1 MTFLLPLTSYYGC
14 ATVLPWWPSY
24 PLILLPSY
32 SMPRSKTHV
41 LCLCHC
47 FILEHFVTFSF
58 HWAILLLFPSSEGSY
73 WPFSITLSHCST
85 YCPLPLSLTT
95 TPFSYPMPLPCPTP
109 YPIILLYR
117 CAAPYVPLPFHCPMW
132 QFHHYDIFQRKS
144 ELEHELRNLYW
155 LNSGIGYTQNNPEH
169 DCLIDLLFQFWN
181 KKMYVYSKQSFPR
194 SSGAEC
200 LE

>member
-95 TPFSYPMPLPCPTP
+95 THWLLPHATALSHTISNYPALSLCCTLCPPTLPLP
-109 YPIILLYR
+109 
-117 CAAPYVPLPFHCPMW
+117 YVTISPLWHL
-132 QFHHYDIFQRKS
+132 S
-144 ELEHELRNLYW
+144 EKKRIRAW
-155 LNSGIGYTQNNPEH
+155 TQEFV
-169 DCLIDLLFQFWN
+169 LT
-181 KKMYVYSKQSFPR
+181 
-194 SSGAEC
+194 
-200 LE
+200 

>member
-32 SMPRSKTHV
+32 SMPRFKTHV

-58 HWAILLLFPSSEGSY
+58 HWAILLLFLSSEGSY

-95 TPFSYPMPLPCPTP
+95 THSPTP
-109 YPIILLYR
+109 CHCP
-117 CAAPYVPLPFHCPMW
+117 VPLHIQLSCSIAVLHPMSPYPSTAPCDN
-132 QFHHYDIFQRKS
+132 F
-144 ELEHELRNLYW
+144 
-155 LNSGIGYTQNNPEH
+155 TT
-169 DCLIDLLFQFWN
+169 
-181 KKMYVYSKQSFPR
+181 MTSFR
-194 SSGAEC
+194 EKAN
-200 LE
+200 

>member
-58 HWAILLLFPSSEGSY
+58 HLAILLLFPSSEGSLTDL
-73 WPFSITLSHCST
+73 FLS
-85 YCPLPLSLTT
+85 
-95 TPFSYPMPLPCPTP
+95 P
-109 YPIILLYR
+109 YPIAPHTALFHYPSPPPILLPHATALSHTISNYPALSL
-117 CAAPYVPLPFHCPMW
+117 CCILCPPTLPLPHVTISPLW
-132 QFHHYDIFQRKS
+132 HLS
-144 ELEHELRNLYW
+144 EKKRIRAWTLEFVL
-155 LNSGIGYTQNNPEH
+155 T
-169 DCLIDLLFQFWN
+169 
-181 KKMYVYSKQSFPR
+181 
-194 SSGAEC
+194 
-200 LE
+200 